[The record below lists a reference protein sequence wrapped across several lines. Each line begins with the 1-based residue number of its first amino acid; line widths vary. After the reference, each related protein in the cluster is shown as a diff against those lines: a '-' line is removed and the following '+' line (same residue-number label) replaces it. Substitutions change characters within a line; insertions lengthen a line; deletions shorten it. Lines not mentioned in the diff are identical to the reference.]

1 MSSSMDVNVTNN
13 YLIAAAILILGAA
26 HIAGSTIRK
35 TRRWKTRPLYAT
47 RFKNGFYRSTF
58 LQMKANDPDQ
68 FFKYTRMSV
77 EVFDLFCNQLKKT
90 LLKRRIS
97 DQICPEEKIAIT
109 LQQVVLFFCELKF
122 IVDIFLVGI
131 CHKVLVCKA

>member
-1 MSSSMDVNVTNN
+1 MEVNEANN
-13 YLIAAAILILGAA
+13 YLAAAAILILGAA

-77 EVFDLFCNQLKKT
+77 EVFDLFCNQLKNT

-97 DQICPEEKIAIT
+97 DHICPEEKIAIT
-109 LQQVVLFFCELKF
+109 LQQVVLLFFF
-122 IVDIFLVGI
+122 N
-131 CHKVLVCKA
+131 